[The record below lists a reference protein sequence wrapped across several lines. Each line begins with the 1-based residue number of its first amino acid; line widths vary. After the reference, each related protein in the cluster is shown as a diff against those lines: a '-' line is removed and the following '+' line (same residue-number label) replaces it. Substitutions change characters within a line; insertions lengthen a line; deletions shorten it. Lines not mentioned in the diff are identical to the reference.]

1 MKIDEDAQALIGC
14 GIFLVLAAVAFAIA
28 GYVWRVIL

>member
-14 GIFLVLAAVAFAIA
+14 GILLVLAALAFGIA
-28 GYVWRVIL
+28 AYVWRVIL